1 MNRTAGL
8 IQDARYAAR
17 MLLRSPG
24 LTLAATVCLGI
35 GIGITA
41 SIFSQLR
48 SMVLQDLPGVRLP
61 AKLVRLQSATSY
73 PNFEAYRDRS
83 GQFGTLTA
91 YMSPVP
97 FVLTSPDGQR
107 DRVWGQLVTP
117 NYFSVLGVQA
127 QAGRMLSPGEQ
138 RAGAAPAAII
148 SYRLWQ
154 SRFGGRGDLVGRT
167 IRLNG
172 HPVEVA
178 GVASRDFL
186 GASPMLSAADVWV
199 PVTVEA
205 TIAPELGRN
214 VLQDYTARN
223 FQLIGRLKSGLTRQQ
238 AEAALDATAR
248 QLEQFYNDPNRDRKE
263 RRVTLLPG
271 GRLLPIQDKDLP
283 SVLGFPLLFV
293 GLILF
298 MTCVNIA
305 TLLLAR
311 VAARRRE
318 ISVRVALGAGRG
330 RIVRQW
336 LIESTF
342 LGVLGGLAGLVVA
355 VWRNSSVGPIS
366 RILPPYMRRSPRL
379 SDALPALY
387 LRGLS
392 TGDFEEA
399 IPALLGADAAGFS
412 ASSISRL
419 TSVWQ
424 EEHEGWSKRPLT
436 GKEYVYVWADGVY
449 FGVRLGED
457 KQLACLVL
465 IGVLPDGTKEVIALQ
480 DGYRESTDSW
490 LSLLRDLKGRGMAA
504 PRLAIG
510 DGALGFWAA
519 LRQVYSGTQEQRCW
533 VHKIANVLD
542 KLPKRV
548 QPRAK
553 DMLHEIMYA
562 PDRPGAR
569 QDIERFSQEFQAK

>member
-1 MNRTAGL
+1 MDKSTTNDIQGQIPQVVRT
-8 IQDARYAAR
+8 
-17 MLLRSPG
+17 
-24 LTLAATVCLGI
+24 
-35 GIGITA
+35 
-41 SIFSQLR
+41 
-48 SMVLQDLPGVRLP
+48 
-61 AKLVRLQSATSY
+61 
-73 PNFEAYRDRS
+73 
-83 GQFGTLTA
+83 
-91 YMSPVP
+91 
-97 FVLTSPDGQR
+97 
-107 DRVWGQLVTP
+107 
-117 NYFSVLGVQA
+117 
-127 QAGRMLSPGEQ
+127 
-138 RAGAAPAAII
+138 
-148 SYRLWQ
+148 
-154 SRFGGRGDLVGRT
+154 
-167 IRLNG
+167 
-172 HPVEVA
+172 
-178 GVASRDFL
+178 
-186 GASPMLSAADVWV
+186 
-199 PVTVEA
+199 
-205 TIAPELGRN
+205 
-214 VLQDYTARN
+214 
-223 FQLIGRLKSGLTRQQ
+223 
-238 AEAALDATAR
+238 LD
-248 QLEQFYNDPNRDRKE
+248 E
-263 RRVTLLPG
+263 
-271 GRLLPIQDKDLP
+271 
-283 SVLGFPLLFV
+283 
-293 GLILF
+293 
-298 MTCVNIA
+298 
-305 TLLLAR
+305 LAR
-311 VAARRRE
+311 EGARRMIEEALELEVEEYIQKLRHRRDE
-318 ISVRVALGAGRG
+318 NGCALVVRNGKARPRTVSLGAGPVELQAPRVDD
-330 RIVRQW
+330 RRPDQRF
-336 LIESTF
+336 T
-342 LGVLGGLAGLVVA
+342 
-355 VWRNSSVGPIS
+355 S

-379 SDALPALY
+379 SDALPVLY

-412 ASSISRL
+412 ASTISRL

-569 QDIERFSQEFQAK
+569 QDIERFCQEFQAKYPKAVECLLKDQDELLTFFDFPAEHWIHLRTTNPIESTFATVKARTKRTKGAGSRKAALAMVFKLLLGAEAYWRKISAPHLVALVQAGVEFSDGQRQLSLQAS